1 MLFFGTLTDLPVLWG
16 VRHFHKEISMLD
28 LKLLQREPEKVA
40 AALTR
45 RGSAIDVTQ
54 FSELDSRRRALLF
67 EAEKLKGERNSVS
80 SEVAKRKRAGEDAAP
95 LIERMGTVNARIKEL
110 DGELDSVQNDLKDWM
125 LAVPNIP
132 HSSVPDGKDEN
143 DNVELHRH
151 GSPKD
156 FSFPPKEHW
165 ELGERL
171 KGLDFDRGAK
181 LAGSRFVVYWRW
193 AARMERALAN
203 FFLDVQTREHGY
215 TEVLT
220 PLMVNRESMT
230 GTGQLPKFAEDL
242 FKIENWDFFLIPT
255 AEVTLTNLHAGEI
268 LEEEALPLAYTA
280 QTPCFRSEAGSYGK
294 DTRGLI
300 RMHQFTKV
308 EMVRYAHPD
317 RSYEAL
323 ELMREHAEDLLQR
336 LELPYRVITLC
347 TGDMGFASSKT
358 YDLEVWLP
366 GQQKYREISS
376 CSNCEDFQARRANI
390 RFRPAGGGKPEFV
403 HTLNG
408 SGLPVGRTLVGV
420 LENGQQ
426 EDGSIVIP
434 KVLRPYMDGLECI
447 EPEK

>member
-1 MLFFGTLTDLPVLWG
+1 
-16 VRHFHKEISMLD
+16 MLD
-28 LKLLQREPEKVA
+28 LKILQREPEKVA
-40 AALTR
+40 AALAR
-45 RGSAIDVTQ
+45 RGSAIDVAR
-54 FSELDSRRRALLF
+54 FSDMDARRKALLT
-67 EAEKLKGERNSVS
+67 EVEQLKGERNSVS
-80 SEVAKRKRAGEDAAP
+80 AEVGKRKRSGEDATP
-95 LIERMGTVNARIKEL
+95 LIERMGAVNARIKEL
-110 DGELDSVQNDLKDWM
+110 DDALENVQSVLKDWM
-125 LAVPNIP
+125 LSVPNIP
-132 HSSVPDGKDEN
+132 HASVPDGRDEN
-143 DNVELHRH
+143 DNVELHRF
-151 GSPKD
+151 GKPKD
-156 FSFPPKEHW
+156 FSFTPKEHW
-165 ELGERL
+165 ELGEQL

-215 TEVLT
+215 TEVST

-230 GTGQLPKFAEDL
+230 GTGQLPKFEEDL
-242 FKIENWDFFLIPT
+242 FKIENWDYYLIPT
-255 AEVTLTNLHAGEI
+255 AEVTLTNLHAGEVM
-268 LEEEALPLAYTA
+268 EESALPLAYTA

-323 ELMREHAEDLLQR
+323 EMMREHAEDLLQR

-347 TGDMGFASSKT
+347 TGDMGFASAKT

-366 GQQKYREISS
+366 GQQKYREVSS

-390 RFRPAGGGKPEFV
+390 RFRPNGGGKPEFV

-408 SGLPVGRTLVGV
+408 SGLPVGRTLVAV
-420 LENGQQ
+420 MENGQQ
-426 EDGSIVIP
+426 EDGGIAIP
-434 KVLRPYMDGLECI
+434 KVLQPYMDGLERI
-447 EPEK
+447 EPV